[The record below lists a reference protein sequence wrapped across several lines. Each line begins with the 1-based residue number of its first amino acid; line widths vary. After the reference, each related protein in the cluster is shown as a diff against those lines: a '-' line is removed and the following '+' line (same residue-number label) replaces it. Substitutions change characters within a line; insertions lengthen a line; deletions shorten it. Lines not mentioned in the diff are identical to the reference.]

1 VSIPDDTFLHIALD
15 ANGELLGNF
24 LVAGVIIMA
33 RVITVFSAAGSPI
46 TITKA
51 PRTLSHHLVEL
62 LRHSA
67 ILSPITKFCITQQDT
82 LMYDPASGNYIIQY
96 PGHFLYIRGLDG
108 LLRHYDDTE
117 LQEGLE
123 PTWSTDGF
131 AVESPGLT
139 GIMNAYFRGYAPILA
154 FPLTFI
160 DTIASYKH
168 QAFDLGWIDNQ
179 GIVTSLDAKL
189 DSAKK
194 YLEQGQTIPA
204 INELEA
210 FVIEVEAQK
219 NTHLNSEPYALLKYN
234 AGYLIA
240 ELSK

>member
-1 VSIPDDTFLHIALD
+1 
-15 ANGELLGNF
+15 
-24 LVAGVIIMA
+24 
-33 RVITVFSAAGSPI
+33 
-46 TITKA
+46 
-51 PRTLSHHLVEL
+51 
-62 LRHSA
+62 
-67 ILSPITKFCITQQDT
+67 
-82 LMYDPASGNYIIQY
+82 
-96 PGHFLYIRGLDG
+96 
-108 LLRHYDDTE
+108 
-117 LQEGLE
+117 
-123 PTWSTDGF
+123 
-131 AVESPGLT
+131 
-139 GIMNAYFRGYAPILA
+139 MNAYFRGYAPILA
-154 FPLTFI
+154 FPTESPGGKLGSAIAALRVFPADHVIRKTLAPFAPPNTFVPLTFI